1 MTTVGFGDYY
11 PTTAIGYVTAALIMM
26 LGIMV
31 TALPI
36 VIIGSNFS
44 IVSDYNK
51 ERQRKK
57 AADNAKLENS
67 IKTIE
72 VTNND

>member
-1 MTTVGFGDYY
+1 MVTMTTVGYGDYY
-11 PTTAIGYVTAALIMM
+11 PKTAIGYVTAALIMM

-36 VIIGSNFS
+36 VIIGTNFS

-51 ERQRKK
+51 KRLQRKAEEGIDK
-57 AADNAKLENS
+57 ESKM
-67 IKTIE
+67 
-72 VTNND
+72 

>member
-36 VIIGSNFS
+36 VIIGTNFS

-51 ERQRKK
+51 KRLQRKAEEGIDK
-57 AADNAKLENS
+57 ESKM
-67 IKTIE
+67 
-72 VTNND
+72 